1 MSCMKYEVW
10 LAHSLYK
17 GGGRGGGGSGGG
29 YYVAKPKEIKEL
41 VAVS

>member
-17 GGGRGGGGSGGG
+17 GGGRGGGGVEGGTMWQSQ
-29 YYVAKPKEIKEL
+29 KK
-41 VAVS
+41 